1 MNAGATLQPRP
12 TQRPIHQWE
21 YLSPGDGVEV
31 CLGDLQYAGWVDAV
45 GDRGHL
51 IYTIKAL
58 PSRIIRMSGARCP
71 LLTQILSTSY

>member
-1 MNAGATLQPRP
+1 MNAGVTLQPRP
-12 TQRPIHQWE
+12 TQRSIHQWE

-51 IYTIKAL
+51 IWVIENGTADRRL
-58 PSRIIRMSGARCP
+58 FLRGDGVTLCP
-71 LLTQILSTSY
+71 I

>member
-12 TQRPIHQWE
+12 TQRPNHQWE

-51 IYTIKAL
+51 IWVIENGTAGPRL
-58 PSRIIRMSGARCP
+58 FLRGDGVTLCP
-71 LLTQILSTSY
+71 V